1 MRIHV
6 IADSTSDIP
15 AGYNKNLTVVPL
27 TVRFG
32 DEEYMDGVNLS
43 HQEFYKKIEEGDIF
57 PQTSQVTPY
66 AFKEAYVNALK
77 DNDAVICITASSCV
91 SGTYQSAVLASAD
104 LEDQVAVIDSKNLT
118 IGTKMLVDYA
128 LFLIEQ
134 EIDFEEIIR
143 RVNGIRSRVRM
154 LAVFDTLEYLKKGGR
169 MPGAIANVGNALNL
183 KPGITLKDGEVAFLG
198 FARGMKKGFSLL
210 KEKIE
215 EAGGIDYSFPY
226 CFGYTA
232 NPETMEKFIEQA
244 NYVWEGHDDPST
256 IERVSVGSAI
266 GTHVGPGALAI
277 AFIAPKE

>member
-1 MRIHV
+1 MKIHI

-15 AGYNKNLTVVPL
+15 AGYNENLTVVPL

-32 DEEYMDGVNLS
+32 DEEYMDGVTLS
-43 HQEFYKKIEEGDIF
+43 HQEFYKKIEESDEF
-57 PQTSQVTPY
+57 PQTSQVTPF

-77 DNDAVICITASSCV
+77 ENDAIICITASSCV

-104 LEDQVAVIDSKNLT
+104 MEDQVAVIDSKNLT
-118 IGTKMLVDYA
+118 IGIKLLVDYA
-128 LFLIEQ
+128 LFLVNK
-134 EIDFEEIIR
+134 DVDYEEIIR
-143 RVNGIRSRVRM
+143 RVNGIRDRVRM

-169 MPGAIANVGNALNL
+169 MPGAIANIGNALSL
-183 KPGITLKDGEVAFLG
+183 KPGITLKDGEITFLG
-198 FARGMKKGFSLL
+198 FARGMKKGFSLI
-210 KEKIE
+210 KEKME

-232 NPETMEKFIEQA
+232 NTDTLEKFIEQA
-244 NYVWEGHDDPST
+244 TWAWEGHDDPAT

-266 GTHVGPGALAI
+266 GTHVGPGAIAL